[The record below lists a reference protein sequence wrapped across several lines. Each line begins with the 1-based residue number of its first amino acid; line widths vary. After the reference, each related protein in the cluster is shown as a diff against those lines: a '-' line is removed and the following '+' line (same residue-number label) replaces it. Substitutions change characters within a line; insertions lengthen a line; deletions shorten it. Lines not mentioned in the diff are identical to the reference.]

1 MSLNIQELFVE
12 YQSKPLGLDE
22 ASPRFSWLLDSHR
35 QNVTQSACQ
44 IQVIGQDGKCQEQC
58 VWDSGKLDT
67 SVSTGIPYKG
77 EPLAPC
83 TRYQVNVTVW
93 DNYGDIAS
101 SSTFFETGLMDETG
115 AAFGD
120 AQWIGAPRYTVC
132 AENRGVFILETML
145 AIPEGKGRAGIV
157 FGANDFRLLDHTKN
171 ELGLEGENYI
181 RFEINLSDK
190 TPKLDI
196 YRVGYAPGD
205 KSDVPFASV
214 DLVNF
219 EGETKTPVITP
230 ENAKNF
236 HSLRIEVD
244 GNNSF
249 TYVDD
254 VLVDA
259 CLAPL
264 PMGGTKLAGR
274 TLNPRGNN
282 DVLTYPRLNE
292 IGFFAGN
299 GCEAQFKYL
308 KVRNMRQPSNTFIY
322 ETPEGNLYGEKSIFE
337 GKVRTGNGVFV
348 VKDEQITVNPSST
361 SIPMLRTSLTIDAK
375 KTLKKARLY
384 ITSRG
389 IYEGMVNGKAIT
401 ERLLTPGITQYDKRM
416 NYQTYD
422 ITSQLIPGKNGIG
435 VTLASGWWSESQT
448 FTVRN
453 FNYFGDKEALLAKI
467 VLTYEDGSTQI
478 HVTNTSDWKYYG
490 DGPYTYAGF
499 FAGEHFDARKASIYE
514 DYSKGDY
521 DDSAWE
527 APVIVTPVPID
538 KFRTMPP
545 GFGRSWPAVNQ
556 AWQEPDQMAVPKLIG
571 EYDAPVYIVDKRSA
585 RSKKELEPG
594 VYIYDLEQEMA
605 GVPRITFH
613 EKEGTKVIIRYAE
626 VLYPDMP
633 EYEGKIGTMM
643 LENYRDATSTDIYIC
658 SGKDGEVYQPK
669 FTFHGYRYIEI
680 SGVAN
685 PPALDEVISLQYSSI
700 REFDGSFTSDNE
712 LLNRFVQNVSWSQ
725 KCNFINIPT
734 DCPQRNERMGW
745 AGDTHVFCHTALN
758 NSHLK
763 QFYERNLQ
771 AMSDLQTPEGQF
783 PEIAPVGG
791 GFGGITYECATIF
804 MAWELYLQYGDIRT
818 LERFYPGMKK
828 YMDYMKDKGLPGK
841 GDFAKVGPLGDWL
854 APEETDLQ
862 LLWNTFYY
870 READLMSKIAALLG
884 KNEDAEEFTALA
896 KDIKIF
902 WNKTF
907 VEPETKKTRNMEGE
921 LCDTQCSYVLGL
933 KYGVMDDTE
942 AAGEHL
948 LRKTRALNH
957 TVGTGFFGTGLL
969 NQALTETGAV
979 EDAYKLMLQ
988 TRFPSWLYPV
998 TQGATTIWEH
1008 WDSYTEEK
1016 GFGGQNAMNSF
1027 NHYSLGSVLSWIYH
1041 VILGIQRD
1049 ETVPGYGKIILK
1061 PEIGPL
1067 EFAEGSVSG
1076 PYGKISAGWK
1086 KENEKIIY
1094 TCKLPVNTAATVYL
1108 PDGTEKEIGSGKWEF
1123 TFKMN

>member
-1 MSLNIQELFVE
+1 MNFKITKLFVE
-12 YQSKPLGLDE
+12 YQEQPLGLDE
-22 ASPRFSWLLDSHR
+22 ACPRFSWLLSSTR
-35 QNVTQSACQ
+35 QNVLQTACR
-44 IQVIGQDGKCQEQC
+44 IQVLNPDADKC
-58 VWDSGKLDT
+58 VWDSGKLD
-67 SVSTGIPYKG
+67 SGVSKGIAYGGPS
-77 EPLAPC
+77 LAPC
-83 TRYQVNVTVW
+83 TAYQVNVTVW
-93 DNYGDIAS
+93 NNYGESDNA
-101 SSTFFETGLMDETG
+101 STFFETGLMDETG
-115 AAFGD
+115 AAFGE

-132 AENRGVFILETML
+132 AENRGVFILETEL
-145 AIPEGKGRAGIV
+145 AIPAGKGRAGVV

-171 ELGLEGENYI
+171 ELGMEGENYI
-181 RFEINLSDK
+181 RFEINLSGDS
-190 TPKLDI
+190 PKLDI
-196 YRVGYAPGD
+196 YRVGYAPED
-205 KSDVPFASV
+205 KKDVPFASA

-219 EGETKTPVITP
+219 EGDVKTPVITA
-230 ENAKNF
+230 ENANAF
-236 HSLRIEVD
+236 HRLRIEID

-259 CLAPL
+259 VLSPL
-264 PMGGTKLAGR
+264 PMGGTRLAGR
-274 TLNPRGNN
+274 TLNPRGFN

-292 IGFFAGN
+292 IGFFAGE

-308 KVRNMRQPSNTFIY
+308 RVRNMRHPSNTFIL
-322 ETPEGNLYGEKSIFE
+322 ESPEGNLYGEKSIFD
-337 GKVRTGNGVFV
+337 GKISTKDGVFV
-348 VKDEQITVNPSST
+348 MNGGQVTADPSNT
-361 SIPMLRTSLTIDAK
+361 SIPMLRTSLTVDGEKA
-375 KTLKKARLY
+375 LKKARLY

-389 IYEGMVNGKAIT
+389 IYECMVNGKAVT
-401 ERLLTPGITQYDKRM
+401 ERLLAPGITQYDKRL

-422 ITSQLIPGKNGIG
+422 ITPLLSSGRNGVG
-435 VTLASGWWSESQT
+435 VTLASGWWSEAQT
-448 FTVRN
+448 FTVKN
-453 FNYFGDKEALLAKI
+453 FNYFGDKESLLARI
-467 VLTYEDGSTQI
+467 VLTYEDGSED
-478 HVTNTSDWKYYG
+478 VRVSNTDDWKYFG

-499 FAGEHFDARKASIYE
+499 FAGEHFDARKASVYE

-527 APVIVTPVPID
+527 APVVVTPVPID
-538 KFRTMPP
+538 KYRTMPP

-556 AWQEPDQMAVPKLIG
+556 SFQEPSGTIHGTKLVG
-571 EYDAPVYIVDKRSA
+571 EYDAPVYIVDERCA
-585 RSKKELEPG
+585 RSVKELEPG

-613 EKEGTKVIIRYAE
+613 EKEGTKAVIRYAE

-633 EYEGKIGTMM
+633 EYEGRIGTMM
-643 LENYRDATSTDIYIC
+643 LENYRDATSTDVYIC

-680 SGVAN
+680 SGVSA
-685 PPALDEVISLQYSSI
+685 PPALEEVKSLQYSSI
-700 REFDGSFTSDNE
+700 REFDGSFTGSNA

-758 NSHLK
+758 NSNLK

-771 AMSDLQTPEGQF
+771 AMADLQTPEGQF

-791 GFGGITYECATIF
+791 GFGGITYECASIF

-818 LERFYPGMKK
+818 LEKFYPGMKK
-828 YMDYMKDKGLPGK
+828 YMDYMKDKGLPGR

-862 LLWNTFYY
+862 LLWNAFYY
-870 READLMSKIAALLG
+870 READLMAKIASLLG
-884 KNEDAEEFTALA
+884 QEKDAEEFAALA
-896 KDIKIF
+896 GEVKAF

-907 VEPETKKTRNMEGE
+907 VDPETGKTQSMDGQ

-933 KYGVMDDTE
+933 KYGVMEDTAAAE
-942 AAGEHL
+942 AHL
-948 LRKTRALNH
+948 LRKTRDLNH

-969 NQALTETGAV
+969 NQALTDMGAV
-979 EDAYKLMLQ
+979 EDAYRMMLQ
-988 TRFPSWLYPV
+988 TQFPSWLYPV

-1008 WDSYTEEK
+1008 WDSFTEEK

-1027 NHYSLGSVLSWIYH
+1027 NHYSLGSVLSWMYH
-1041 VILGIQRD
+1041 VILGISRD
-1049 ETVPGYGKIILK
+1049 ETVPGYGKILLK

-1067 EFAEGSVSG
+1067 EFAEGSVAS
-1076 PYGKISAGWK
+1076 PYGKIIAGWK
-1086 KENEKIIY
+1086 KDGGKVIY
-1094 TCKLPVNTAATVYL
+1094 TCELPVNTTATVAL
-1108 PDGTEKEIGSGKWEF
+1108 PDGTEEEIGSGKWEF
-1123 TFKMN
+1123 KIQ

>member
-1 MSLNIQELFVE
+1 MNFKITKLFVE
-12 YQSKPLGLDE
+12 YQEQPLGLDE
-22 ASPRFSWLLDSHR
+22 ACPRFSWLLSSTR
-35 QNVTQSACQ
+35 QNVLQTACR
-44 IQVIGQDGKCQEQC
+44 IQVLNPDADKC
-58 VWDSGKLDT
+58 VWDSGKLD
-67 SVSTGIPYKG
+67 SGVSTGIAYGGPS
-77 EPLAPC
+77 LTPC
-83 TRYQVNVTVW
+83 TAYQVNVTVW
-93 DNYGDIAS
+93 DNYGNSDNA
-101 SSTFFETGLMDETG
+101 STFFETGLMDETG
-115 AAFGD
+115 AAFGE

-132 AENRGVFILETML
+132 AENRGVFILETEL
-145 AIPEGKGRAGIV
+145 AIPAGKGRAGVV

-171 ELGLEGENYI
+171 ELGMEGENYI
-181 RFEINLSDK
+181 RFEINLSGDS
-190 TPKLDI
+190 PRLDI
-196 YRVGYAPGD
+196 YRVGYAPED
-205 KSDVPFASV
+205 KKDVPFASA

-219 EGETKTPVITP
+219 EGDVKTPVITA
-230 ENAKNF
+230 ENANAF
-236 HSLRIEVD
+236 HRLRIEID

-259 CLAPL
+259 VLAPL
-264 PMGGTKLAGR
+264 PMGGTRLAGR
-274 TLNPRGNN
+274 TLNPRGFN

-292 IGFFAGN
+292 IGFFAGE

-308 KVRNMRQPSNTFIY
+308 RVRNMRHPSNTFIL
-322 ETPEGNLYGEKSIFE
+322 ESPEGNLYGEKSIFD
-337 GKVRTGNGVFV
+337 GKISTKDGVFV
-348 VKDEQITVNPSST
+348 MNGGQVTADPSNT
-361 SIPMLRTSLTIDAK
+361 SIPMLRTSLTVDGEKA
-375 KTLKKARLY
+375 LKKARLY

-389 IYEGMVNGKAIT
+389 IYECKVNGKAVT
-401 ERLLTPGITQYDKRM
+401 ERLLAPGITQYDKRM

-422 ITSQLIPGKNGIG
+422 ITPLLSSGRNGVG
-435 VTLASGWWSESQT
+435 VTLASGWWSEAQT
-448 FTVRN
+448 FTVKN
-453 FNYFGDKEALLAKI
+453 FNYFGDKESLLARI
-467 VLTYEDGSTQI
+467 VLTYEDGSED
-478 HVTNTSDWKYYG
+478 VRVSNTADWKYFG

-499 FAGEHFDARKASIYE
+499 FAGEHFDARKASVYE

-521 DDSAWE
+521 DDSSWE
-527 APVIVTPVPID
+527 TPIVVTPVPID
-538 KFRTMPP
+538 KYRTMPP

-556 AWQEPDQMAVPKLIG
+556 SFQEASRTLHGTKLVG
-571 EYDAPVYIVDKRSA
+571 EYDAPVYIVDERCA
-585 RSKKELEPG
+585 RSVKELEPG

-613 EKEGTKVIIRYAE
+613 EKEGTKAVIRYAE

-633 EYEGKIGTMM
+633 EYEGRIGTMM

-680 SGVAN
+680 SGVSA
-685 PPALDEVISLQYSSI
+685 PPALEEVKSLQYSSI
-700 REFDGSFTSDNE
+700 REFDGSFTGSNA

-758 NSHLK
+758 NSNLK

-771 AMSDLQTPEGQF
+771 AMADLQTPEGQF

-791 GFGGITYECATIF
+791 GFGGITYECASIF

-818 LERFYPGMKK
+818 LEKFYPGMKK
-828 YMDYMKDKGLPGK
+828 YMDYMKDKGLPGC

-862 LLWNTFYY
+862 LLWNAFYY
-870 READLMSKIAALLG
+870 READLMAKIASLLG
-884 KNEDAEEFTALA
+884 QEKDAEEFAALA
-896 KDIKIF
+896 REVKAF

-907 VEPETKKTRNMEGE
+907 VDPETGKTQSMDGQ

-933 KYGVMDDTE
+933 KYGVMENTATAE
-942 AAGEHL
+942 AHL
-948 LRKTRALNH
+948 LRKTRDLNH

-969 NQALTETGAV
+969 NQALTDMGAV
-979 EDAYKLMLQ
+979 EDAYRMMLQ
-988 TRFPSWLYPV
+988 TQFPSWLYPV

-1008 WDSYTEEK
+1008 WDSFTEEK

-1027 NHYSLGSVLSWIYH
+1027 NHYSLGSVLSWMYH
-1041 VILGIQRD
+1041 VILGISRD
-1049 ETVPGYGKIILK
+1049 ETVPGYGKILLK

-1067 EFAEGSVSG
+1067 EFAEGSVAS
-1076 PYGKISAGWK
+1076 PYGKIIAGWK
-1086 KENEKIIY
+1086 KDGGKVIY
-1094 TCKLPVNTAATVYL
+1094 TCELPVNTTATVTL
-1108 PDGTEKEIGSGKWEF
+1108 PDGTKEEIGSGKWEF
-1123 TFKMN
+1123 KIQ